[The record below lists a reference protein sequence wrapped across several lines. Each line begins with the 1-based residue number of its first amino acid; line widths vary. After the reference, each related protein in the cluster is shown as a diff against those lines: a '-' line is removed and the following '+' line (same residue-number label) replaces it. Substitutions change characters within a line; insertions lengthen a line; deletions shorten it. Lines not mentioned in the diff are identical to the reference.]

1 MKQSSKCAI
10 GGIVA
15 ALSLVLLIS
24 VAIVPF
30 MTYALPA
37 MAGILIAFTVNEI
50 DKKWGLGVY
59 AAVAILGIFLVPDKE
74 VSVMYLA
81 LFGYYPVLKYFLEEK
96 LKSKPLQMI
105 IKILVFLVTMFTSYY
120 LMIKLMGLEIDEMEE
135 FGKWAVPMLLGMGLV
150 AFIIYDIAISKMI
163 LLYNLKWKKHFHK
176 FFK

>member
-15 ALSLVLLIS
+15 ALSLVLMIS

-50 DKKWGLGVY
+50 DKKWGFGVY
-59 AAVAILGIFLVPDKE
+59 ATVAILGIFLVPDKE

-81 LFGYYPVLKYFLEEK
+81 LFGYYPILKSFLETK
-96 LKSKPLQMI
+96 LKSKVLQMLL
-105 IKILVFLVTMFTSYY
+105 KILVFLVTMVVSYY
-120 LMIKLMGLEIDEMEE
+120 LMIKLMGVTIDEMDE
-135 FGKWAVPMLLGMGLV
+135 FGMWAIPMLLGMGLL
-150 AFIIYDIAISKMI
+150 AFVIYDIAISKMI
-163 LLYNLKWKKHFHK
+163 LLYNMKWKKYFHR